1 MLLFYFFLTGAG
13 CFLRYEN
20 GVLSSS
26 LLMVN
31 CSGCFL
37 MVEELLVEAATDT
50 ETLATLGL
58 FGGLFEINGVIGICS
73 HSCIFSSEGH

>member
-1 MLLFYFFLTGAG
+1 
-13 CFLRYEN
+13 
-20 GVLSSS
+20 
-26 LLMVN
+26 
-31 CSGCFL
+31 

-58 FGGLFEINGVIGICS
+58 FGGLFEINGVVAICS